1 MEVKYYKTDWENDKD
16 PERRCR
22 FEMLSKLINADVESH
37 AGLKPRIL
45 HLNDGHFHGSVWTT
59 AIVVWE

>member
-1 MEVKYYKTDWENDKD
+1 MKVKYYKTDWESDRE

-22 FEMLSKLINADVESH
+22 FEMLSKLIDADVQEYQ
-37 AGLKPRIL
+37 GMKPRIL
-45 HLNDGHFHGSVWTT
+45 HLQDRSFHSSVWTT

>member
-1 MEVKYYKTDWENDKD
+1 MKVKYYKTEWENDRD

-22 FEMLSKLINADVESH
+22 FEMLSKLIDADVKH
-37 AGLKPRIL
+37 YPGLKPRML
-45 HLNDGHFHGSVWTT
+45 HVNDHSYHSGVWTT